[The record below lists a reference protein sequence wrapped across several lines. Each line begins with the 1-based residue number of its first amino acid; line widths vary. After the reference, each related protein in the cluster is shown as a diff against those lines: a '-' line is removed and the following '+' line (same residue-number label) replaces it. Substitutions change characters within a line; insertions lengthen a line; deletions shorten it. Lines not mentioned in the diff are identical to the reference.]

1 MLNFKPTII
10 RLAVGEVG
18 ATVRVNAR
26 LYEMINIIFLLS
38 ILKLIGTVVVLL
50 TPLLILIFVN
60 GANLLTDAR
69 WGQVKVLFNGCH
81 VL

>member
-1 MLNFKPTII
+1 MFNFKPTII
-10 RLAVGEVG
+10 RLTVGEVG

-60 GANLLTDAR
+60 CADLLTDAR